1 VAIRRLGS
9 QAQETLALDVAVQTL
24 ATEAAP
30 PDLRG

>member
-1 VAIRRLGS
+1 LRRLGS
-9 QAQETLALDVAVQTL
+9 NAQMMMGVDEALDAL